1 MGFFFKKKLD
11 RAALGVWEITESV
24 EQLLNG
30 VNLSEKEL
38 LHYSYLRSDSRR
50 KQWLSYRLV
59 LPHIVNIGEL
69 TGIEYDENGKPFL
82 NNGIRHI
89 SISHSGK
96 FSALIASPTSPV
108 GIDIEQLNPKIFK
121 IAHKFLNNSELRIVF
136 STHAMEGLFVIWAA
150 KEALFKLYGN
160 RNLQFK
166 DNITIHPFEFEGE
179 GIITGEI
186 TNQEET
192 TTYQLHYMMLQDYV
206 MVFSAKN

>member
-69 TGIEYDENGKPFL
+69 TGIEYDEHGKPYL

-136 STHAMEGLFVIWAA
+136 SKNAMEGLFVIWAA
-150 KEALFKLYGN
+150 KEALFKLFGN

-186 TNQEET
+186 NNQEET
-192 TTYQLHYMMLQDYV
+192 TIYQLHYMMLQDYV

>member
-69 TGIEYDENGKPFL
+69 TGIEYDEHGKPFL

-121 IAHKFLNNSELRIVF
+121 IAHKFLNNNELRIVF

-192 TTYQLHYMMLQDYV
+192 TIYQLHYMMLQDYV